1 MTLEATVRREVI
13 RQLQDSPV
21 TGPLFH
27 EAEKVVRPVA
37 GKASGQAYFEAVVL
51 EAGLRDIYE
60 EAVRRRLRKA
70 RASRAGGAV

>member
-13 RQLQDSPV
+13 RQLRDSPV

-37 GKASGQAYFEAVVL
+37 GKASGLAYFEAVML
-51 EAGLRDIYE
+51 EAGLRDIYR
-60 EAVRRRLRKA
+60 EAVRRKMRQA
-70 RASRAGGAV
+70 RARGGAV